1 MFNPR
6 VQTDAALGDVVTTQ
20 SGGVYIGGGVQKI
33 AARVLSGP
41 SVAGL
46 RSALGLLNES
56 LI

>member
-6 VQTDAALGDVVTTQ
+6 VQTDAALGDVVTIQ
-20 SGGVYIGGGVQKI
+20 SGGVYIGWGGKRSL
-33 AARVLSGP
+33 RVLGGP